1 MTKQNLN
8 HKNSTF
14 TKFDRDGNIRHDYNS
29 LADSITSLPVLSS
42 SVIQLVS
49 FTEKSNETD
58 VDDVLSV
65 INEDQSL
72 TSHVLR
78 VANASKY
85 AKMVKS
91 DTLTDAIQLLG
102 LEKVR
107 DVALASS
114 FIGNLLDPYSKGF
127 DWQAFWEH
135 SISVGIISSLIGK
148 FLRKEDFEKFYT
160 AGLLHDMGKVGAFC
174 LDEKNMLLVA
184 KKAREHKISM
194 LQAELMTEAPRHDL
208 LGHAICERWNLPE
221 YIGQVCRNHHTVS
234 RNQRNL
240 SETDSQNE
248 FIDVV
253 ILANHLV
260 RKIGLG
266 YSGHNSIENGIEE
279 VLEYLGLDD
288 QDLKEIEELAK
299 NEIKQSGGMMEL
311 LA

>member
-14 TKFDRDGNIRHDYNS
+14 TKFDMDGNIRHDYNS

-58 VDDVLSV
+58 IDDVLSI

-114 FIGNLLDPYSKGF
+114 FMGNLLDPYSKGF

-135 SISVGIISSLIGK
+135 SISVGIVSSLIAK
-148 FLRKEDFEKFYT
+148 FLKKEDFEKFYT
-160 AGLLHDMGKVGAFC
+160 AGLLYDMGKVGAFC

>member
-184 KKAREHKISM
+184 KKARKHKISM

-253 ILANHLV
+253 ILANQLV

-266 YSGHNSIENGIEE
+266 YSGHNSIENGLEE
-279 VLEYLGLDD
+279 VLKYLELDD

>member
-58 VDDVLSV
+58 IDDVLSI
-65 INEDQSL
+65 INDDQSL

-114 FIGNLLDPYSKGF
+114 FMGNLLDPYSKGF

-135 SISVGIISSLIGK
+135 SISVGIISSLIAK
-148 FLRKEDFEKFYT
+148 FLGREDFEKFYT

-174 LDEKNMLLVA
+174 LDEKNMLFVA

-234 RNQRNL
+234 RDQRNL
-240 SETDSQNE
+240 SKTDSQNE